1 MNDFQLIAAICR
13 KQGLPFTLGQADN
26 LVTLCRE
33 FSRRARRRDQAK
45 RLCGRKPRR

>member
-1 MNDFQLIAAICR
+1 
-13 KQGLPFTLGQADN
+13 